1 MQLKYNTKA
10 GIMTKILCVCVCVCV
25 RVCVCREESVYSTKA
40 KLGTSYV

>member
-10 GIMTKILCVCVCVCV
+10 GIMTKILCVCVC
-25 RVCVCREESVYSTKA
+25 REELVYSIKA